1 MNAASLHHLKSP
13 GSSLFPQAAVYL
25 PLSWN
30 LWMCIGPVV
39 DEGQG
44 RLRPPP
50 DVRLCAVSPVRCWL
64 RQSAEPREVQQEDAG
79 SVTLAAQV
87 NLRGLGTRQI
97 PAPSNESWLCLWPVR
112 RGFWSPKAVF
122 FLLFFSFL
130 CLVCFTWAASDAELD
145 GRERQGWVRCQSGA
159 PLSRELQT
167 GSGLLRSHT
176 TCVIYQSAFLEVARG
191 FSPQGKRKQKTSRI
205 YFILFFSFLCLRGA
219 GGGVSL
225 LAMEWGCKRFPHAFG
240 RGRLQTEKRK
250 LQGRCG

>member
-39 DEGQG
+39 GEGQG
-44 RLRPPP
+44 WPRPPP

-64 RQSAEPREVQQEDAG
+64 RQSAEPREVQQEGAN
-79 SVTLAAQV
+79 SVALAAQV

-97 PAPSNESWLCLWPVR
+97 PARANESRLCLWPVR
-112 RGFWSPKAVF
+112 RGFWPPEAVF
-122 FLLFFSFL
+122 FFV

-167 GSGLLRSHT
+167 GSGLLLSHT

-191 FSPQGKRKQKTSRI
+191 FSPRGKRKQKTSRI
-205 YFILFFSFLCLRGA
+205 YFILFFSPSSVFRGA
-219 GGGVSL
+219 GGCL
-225 LAMEWGCKRFPHAFG
+225 LMMEWGCNRFPHAFG
-240 RGRLQTEKRK
+240 RGRLQIEKRK